1 MFISC
6 TVYLNP
12 VIVSMNGKPRSIREK
27 NAIQL
32 SYKPVLVCACPINMI
47 YGVTT
52 RQNTTNI
59 WTTCTYPTLAQANAH
74 SLGRYTVV
82 MCTMGISSS
91 SCGSLEA
98 IAQVGVPN
106 IAVSAKRHDAWT
118 TSTTW
123 WIFRTPCCLKM
134 LPKVSNSMRRTSNI
148 HSNSIHCHTSIKHT
162 NGLHKFCRI
171 LGLLKI
177 KKTEKK
183 KVIFSTS
190 FS

>member
-1 MFISC
+1 
-6 TVYLNP
+6 
-12 VIVSMNGKPRSIREK
+12 
-27 NAIQL
+27 
-32 SYKPVLVCACPINMI
+32 
-47 YGVTT
+47 
-52 RQNTTNI
+52 
-59 WTTCTYPTLAQANAH
+59 
-74 SLGRYTVV
+74 

-106 IAVSAKRHDAWT
+106 IAVSAKRHNAWT
-118 TSTTW
+118 TSTMW

-134 LPKVSNSMRRTSNI
+134 LPKVSNSMRRTFNI

-177 KKTEKK
+177 KKIEKK
-183 KVIFSTS
+183 KLFFQHLFLNDIKVYKIRLKSLKRDIQILLACARTWKSVSVGFFCKMLS
-190 FS
+190 FK